1 MRILRIAK
9 EGARALTGNKLRTFF
24 MMLGT
29 MIGIVAL
36 SVIMAIGKGTDK
48 NVMKRV
54 TSFGTHAIMIT
65 AGGGK
70 GFSPPQAGITT
81 LRLEDAEAIRNQ
93 IRGIAIVAPFAMR
106 GGMPIKAG
114 SVQVQARI
122 MAGGAE
128 WHEAMD
134 WYTGEGDP
142 ITSEDVATLARVC
155 LLGSQLAK
163 DLFGNEDPVGQ
174 SVQIGNVQFRVKG
187 VLLPRGVSPMG
198 ETFDDRLLIPL
209 TTGLRRLLNQ
219 EHITNI
225 RVKVQDSRELD
236 RIAGEIRQ
244 LLHERHHITP
254 PAEDDFAIFS
264 AVEIA
269 RNARGISRTLTI
281 LLSALAGLSLI
292 VGGIVLMNILLISVG
307 ERTKEIGLRRAVG
320 ATQKDIFAQFLME
333 SLTVT
338 VSGMVL
344 GSLAGFV
351 INLTLGR
358 FTKLPVAVSW
368 EPFAMGLAFAL
379 VVGVF
384 FGVQPARRAA
394 RLNPVEALR

>member
-1 MRILRIAK
+1 RIAK

-29 MIGIVAL
+29 VIGIVAL
-36 SVIMAIGKGTDK
+36 SVIMAIGKGTEK

-54 TSFGTHAIMIT
+54 NSFGTHAIMIT

-81 LRLEDAEAIRNQ
+81 LRLEDAEAIRNH
-93 IRGIAIVAPFAMR
+93 IKGIAVVAPFVRRAS
-106 GGMPIKAG
+106 MPIKAG
-114 SVQVQARI
+114 SVQVQAGI
-122 MAGGAE
+122 MAGGSE
-128 WHEAMD
+128 WHDAWD
-134 WYTGEGDP
+134 WYTGEGEI

-155 LLGSQLAK
+155 LLGSKLAK
-163 DLFGNEDPVGQ
+163 DLFGNETPVGQ
-174 SVQIGNVQFRVKG
+174 SVQIGNVRFRIKG

-198 ETFDDRLLIPL
+198 DSFDDRLFIPL

-219 EHITNI
+219 EYITNI
-225 RVKVQDSRELD
+225 RVKVNDTYQLD

-254 PAEDDFAIFS
+254 PEEDDFAVFS
-264 AVEIA
+264 AAEVA
-269 RNARGISRTLTI
+269 RNARGISGTLTI

-292 VGGIVLMNILLISVG
+292 VGGIVLMNILLISLA
-307 ERTKEIGLRRAVG
+307 ERKKEIGLRRALG
-320 ATQKDIFAQFLME
+320 ATQRDIFTQFLME

-338 VSGMVL
+338 VSGMIA

-358 FTKLPVAVSW
+358 FTKLPLVVSW
-368 EPFAMGLAFAL
+368 EPFAMGLVFAL

-394 RLNPVEALR
+394 RLNPTEALR